1 MPSAL
6 FCFISHLRDII
17 KCIIS
22 WKIISCLNHSP
33 LWLCVQNVGIIVLLS
48 LMYLLFIGTI
58 ECKNIAKYISS
69 KKLMLFL
76 VKMFWKNHLIF
87 CILSGKIHSFWMWS
101 LKKSGNVTFKS
112 QYKPRVQL
120 MYVFGRN
127 YSLLIRFLVWN
138 FELE

>member
-22 WKIISCLNHSP
+22 SKIISCLNHSP

-48 LMYLLFIGTI
+48 VMYLLFIGTI
-58 ECKNIAKYISS
+58 ECKYS
-69 KKLMLFL
+69 KIYFFKKTDAF
-76 VKMFWKNHLIF
+76 FSQIF
-87 CILSGKIHSFWMWS
+87 CILCGKIHSFWMRS
-101 LKKSGNVTFKS
+101 LKKSGNLTFKS
-112 QYKPRVQL
+112 HYKPWVQL